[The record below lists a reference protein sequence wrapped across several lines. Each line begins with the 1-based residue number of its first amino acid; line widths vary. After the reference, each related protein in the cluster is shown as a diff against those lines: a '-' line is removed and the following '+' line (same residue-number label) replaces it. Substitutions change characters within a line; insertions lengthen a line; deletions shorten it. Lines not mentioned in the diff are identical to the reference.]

1 MSSELRQ
8 SVKEY
13 RKIWEE
19 AGVDFLSPR
28 FWTLTRRAAPA
39 PVPAPSPPALPP
51 SPALR
56 APSARFF
63 YGQATAAGK
72 CRVLF
77 VGDAEG
83 FSDEAGQLLGKIID
97 AMELGREKGTYLAD
111 PNAEWSSFL
120 REQVGIAQP
129 AVVVALGPVVAASL
143 LGGDGIASLRGK
155 WHSLPWS
162 KEVAL
167 RVTFHPAHLLTAP
180 ASKKE
185 VWEDMKLVLQK
196 LGGAAK

>member
-1 MSSELRQ
+1 MGSELKQ

-19 AGVDFLSPR
+19 AGVEFLSPR
-28 FWTLTRRAAPA
+28 PWTLSQRTESAPVATPVASVSPPA
-39 PVPAPSPPALPP
+39 PVRQL
-51 SPALR
+51 
-56 APSARFF
+56 PSARFF
-63 YGQATAAGK
+63 YGQATSAGK

-83 FSDEAGQLLGKIID
+83 FTDEAGQLLGKIID
-97 AMELGREKGTYLAD
+97 AMGLGREKGTYLAD

-120 REQVGIAQP
+120 REQIGIAQP
-129 AVVVALGPVVAASL
+129 VVVVALGPVVAASL

-155 WHSLPWS
+155 WHAIPWT

-167 RVTFHPAHLLTAP
+167 RVTFHPAHLLATP
-180 ASKKE
+180 AAKKE

-196 LGGAAK
+196 LGGAPK